1 MTRERQPD
9 ARQRIVAA
17 TKHIR
22 NSQERA
28 VARWNLWA
36 KEPTR

>member
-1 MTRERQPD
+1 MTPRQPD
-9 ARQRIVAA
+9 ARQRIAEA

-22 NSQERA
+22 NTQDRA
-28 VARWNLWA
+28 VARFNLWA